1 MPGPKAESVE
11 LTEKQRHLLQQVIRC
26 EKSMQQSVR
35 CARIILLTDSG
46 VTNEQIATQLKLNR
60 LTVRTWRNRWVEAAE
75 VLATA
80 EAQEADKDYQG
91 RIWSLLE
98 DNPRRGAPSTFSAE
112 QICQIVAIAC
122 QTPQTCDRPISH
134 WTASELADEAE
145 KCGIVKRISPRQTG
159 RFLKSVR
166 FTAPSVSLL
175 AQPQS

>member
-1 MPGPKAESVE
+1 MG
-11 LTEKQRHLLQQVIRC
+11 
-26 EKSMQQSVR
+26 
-35 CARIILLTDSG
+35 
-46 VTNEQIATQLKLNR
+46 
-60 LTVRTWRNRWVEAAE
+60 
-75 VLATA
+75 
-80 EAQEADKDYQG
+80 
-91 RIWSLLE
+91 LLE

-134 WTASELADEAE
+134 WTASELANETE
-145 KCGIVKRISPRQTG
+145 KRGIVKRISPRQTG

>member
-1 MPGPKAESVE
+1 MI
-11 LTEKQRHLLQQVIRC
+11 HLLHPKIPLFTTLPNINP
-26 EKSMQQSVR
+26 S
-35 CARIILLTDSG
+35 LLS
-46 VTNEQIATQLKLNR
+46 NEQIATQLKLNR
-60 LTVRTWRNRWVEAAE
+60 LTVRTWRNQWVEVAE

-80 EAQEADKDYQG
+80 EAQETDKDYQR
-91 RIWSLLE
+91 RILDLLE
-98 DNPRRGAPSTFSAE
+98 DNPRRGASSTFSAE
-112 QICQIVAIAC
+112 QICQIVDIVC

>member
-35 CARIILLTDSG
+35 RARIILLANSG
-46 VTNEQIATQLKLNR
+46 VTNEQIATQLKLNC
-60 LTVRTWRNRWVEAAE
+60 LTVRTWRNRWAETAE
-75 VLATA
+75 VLAAA
-80 EAQEADKDYQG
+80 EAQETDKDYQR

-98 DNPRRGAPSTFSAE
+98 DNPRGGVPSTFSAE
-112 QICQIVAIAC
+112 QICQIVDIVC